1 MEALPAVTKESTKTI
16 RQVDKEV
23 TRVEQMSRET
33 RERMRRRKRS
43 TDKMLE
49 EVAEK
54 SSSDMMKGRPIG
66 LRKTVSTTK
75 R

>member
-54 SSSDMMKGRPIG
+54 SSSDMMKGRPMYIN
-66 LRKTVSTTK
+66 
-75 R
+75 

>member
-23 TRVEQMSRET
+23 ARVEQMSRET

-66 LRKTVSTTK
+66 LRKTVSTHK